1 VEVSALTNMKVN
13 EAFLELVSDILANN
27 HHQSSILQQQQQQ
40 QQQLEIE
47 KQKLQKSK
55 KAVGCRGWCTIL

>member
-27 HHQSSILQQQQQQ
+27 HYQSSILQQQQQ

>member
-13 EAFLELVSDILANN
+13 EAFLELVSDILASN
-27 HHQSSILQQQQQQ
+27 HYQSSILQQQQQ